1 MATWIWAGMAA
12 GIGGVI
18 SAAVIGSEPATVP
31 QPSVA
36 RADRGASLCEPQET
50 VLASCAIGQR
60 RASICARVSNT
71 VYRYGRPGRVELTA
85 SDLHWASTGYSGGGE
100 LQVTARHA
108 GRSYTLFDRIVRTG
122 FGADGLNYPEE
133 DSGLVVRRGDKILS
147 ARTCTSVQP
156 IAAEVRDLLPEGALV
171 EH

>member
-1 MATWIWAGMAA
+1 MVVMHIHCCTRSIPWHAR
-12 GIGGVI
+12 
-18 SAAVIGSEPATVP
+18 GS
-31 QPSVA
+31 
-36 RADRGASLCEPQET
+36 
-50 VLASCAIGQR
+50 
-60 RASICARVSNT
+60 
-71 VYRYGRPGRVELTA
+71 
-85 SDLHWASTGYSGGGE
+85 
-100 LQVTARHA
+100 TARHA